1 MLLTCECLVSFR
13 CYLYISQY
21 YWLSVLNSLSF
32 SVREKKRINAALPAG
47 VTEKD
52 VQLFTRSQDKAKAFL
67 TEENKG
73 LDDEGSPTNG
83 GPPPPPRTPISAGT
97 PGKFDFFI

>member
-1 MLLTCECLVSFR
+1 MNVWLFR
-13 CYLYISQY
+13 CSLYFTI
-21 YWLSVLNSLSF
+21 LLVTVLNSLF
-32 SVREKKRINAALPAG
+32 IPVREKKRINAALPAG

-73 LDDEGSPTNG
+73 LEDEGSPRGG
-83 GPPPPPRTPISAGT
+83 GPPPPPRTPLSAGP
-97 PGKFDFFI
+97 PGNLKILAGLKGHA